1 MYITENYLKLFKMY
15 WVTGQIYIHF
25 KCLMTDLCVFTL
37 FSELTANGSLFSSSA
52 VSDRSLSHYHL
63 KYTDTKNNFALLFI

>member
-37 FSELTANGSLFSSSA
+37 FSELTANGSLFII
-52 VSDRSLSHYHL
+52 RSVRQ
-63 KYTDTKNNFALLFI
+63 KP